1 MQPKRIRLKVW
12 VQKEKCGGCMEDQ
25 AVEAQIRE
33 IENIASDELN
43 VGLIGSYLQELPD
56 KLIRFGIRVLLAL
69 VVFII
74 GIQLIKLVRRI
85 LRKAFERRN
94 VDVGVSRFLDSLV
107 KTSLYILLL
116 FMIASSFG
124 LDATSVVALV
134 GSAGVAIGLAVQGS
148 LSNFAGGVLILLLK
162 PFKLGDY
169 IRDAAGNEGTVEDVQ
184 LFYTRLV
191 TPDRHMVVVPN
202 GELANNNIL
211 NMSMLGDRRMDIK
224 VGISYEADIRRA
236 KEVLLRVLNED
247 PGVLQDEE
255 KKVFVEELA
264 DSSVIMGLRCYSA
277 NENFWET
284 KWRIMETVKYA
295 LDEAEIG
302 IPYPQ
307 MDVHMREG

>member
-1 MQPKRIRLKVW
+1 MEEQVVEEQLK
-12 VQKEKCGGCMEDQ
+12 
-25 AVEAQIRE
+25 E
-33 IENIASDELN
+33 IEYIASDELN
-43 VGLIGSYLQELPD
+43 VGLIERYLQELPD
-56 KLIRFGIRVLLAL
+56 KLIRLGVRVLLAL
-69 VVFII
+69 VVFFI
-74 GIQLIKLVRRI
+74 GVQLIKLVRRI
-85 LRKAFERRN
+85 LRKSFERRN

-107 KTSLYILLL
+107 KAVLYILLL

-124 LDATSVVALV
+124 LYDTSVVALV

-202 GELANNNIL
+202 GELANSNIL
-211 NMSMLGDRRMDIK
+211 NMSTIGDRRMDIR
-224 VGISYEADIRRA
+224 VGISYESDIRRA
-236 KEVLLRVLNED
+236 KEVLLRVLDGD

-255 KKVFVEELA
+255 KRVFVEELA
-264 DSSVIMGLRCYSA
+264 DSAVILGVRCYSA

-284 KWRIMETVKYA
+284 RWRLMEAVKYA
-295 LDEAEIG
+295 LDEAGIG
-302 IPYPQ
+302 IPFPQ
-307 MDVHMREG
+307 MDVHMGES